1 MSFKEFEVDL
11 HLGHERA
18 IQELKQAVLE
28 FFQVFRE
35 LEVLAEGLASDLLIA
50 GLSAWTSFLLV

>member
-18 IQELKQAVLE
+18 LQELKQAVLE
-28 FFQVFRE
+28 LFRVLRE
-35 LEVLAEGLASDLLIA
+35 LEVLAVGLASVLLIA
-50 GLSAWTSFLLV
+50 GLSAWISFLFV

>member
-1 MSFKEFEVDL
+1 MDF

-28 FFQVFRE
+28 FFRVLRE
-35 LEVLAEGLASDLLIA
+35 LEVLAVVLASALLIA
-50 GLSAWTSFLLV
+50 GLSAWIPFLFV